1 MRRSLI
7 LVTAGVTSMVV
18 IAFLVPLAILVG
30 ALAFDRAVTGAERE
44 AESIAR
50 LVAVLSPSSGPT
62 GVALTIG
69 EQRLTEI
76 GASMILPD
84 GSVYGVDVPA
94 GEDLSVALGGSA
106 YRASVDAGEA
116 VYLPV
121 AQPNG
126 EITVVRVVAPHE
138 DLTSGVRRSWLILAG
153 LGAVLV
159 GLAVLAADRFSRSIV
174 RPVRDLSDTAVR
186 LKDGDFSARVD
197 PAGPPEIREVGAE
210 FNQLAEQ
217 VEHLLQ
223 AERES
228 AADLAHRLR
237 TPLTAA
243 KLDAEALSD
252 GGARD
257 RLLEDLD
264 ELERTVDFIIGEGR
278 RPMRTEVDPGCDLA
292 AVVAERAAF
301 WSPLSEEQGRSFT
314 TAIDVRHAF
323 VAVPEVD
330 AGAMI
335 DALLENVFSHTDER
349 VPMAIRLALA
359 DETWVLLEV
368 EDGGTGLADPGVL
381 ERGASTGD
389 STGLGLDIARRT
401 AEASGGSFELASS
414 SALGG
419 ACLTVRLPLLDSRT
433 GATAKSPSKAL

>member
-1 MRRSLI
+1 
-7 LVTAGVTSMVV
+7 MVV

-30 ALAFDRAVTGAERE
+30 TLAFDRAVTRAERE

-50 LVAVLSPSSGPT
+50 LVAVLSPSAGTT
-62 GVALTIG
+62 GAALTIG
-69 EQRLTEI
+69 EGRLTDL

-84 GSVYGVDVPA
+84 GSVYGIEVPA
-94 GEDLSVALGGSA
+94 GEDLSVALGGTA
-106 YRASVDAGEA
+106 HRASVEAGEA
-116 VYLPV
+116 IYLPV
-121 AQPNG
+121 AQSDG

-138 DLTSGVRRSWLILAG
+138 ELTTGVRRSWVILAA

-159 GLAVLAADRFSRSIV
+159 GIAVLAADRFSRSIV
-174 RPVRDLSDTAVR
+174 RPVRDLSDTATR
-186 LKDGDFSARVD
+186 LKDGDFSARVE
-197 PAGPPEIREVGAE
+197 PAGPPEIEDVGAE

-223 AERES
+223 AERET

-243 KLDAEALSD
+243 KLDAEALID
-252 GGARD
+252 DQARV

-278 RPMRTEVDPGCDLA
+278 RPVRTEIDPGCDLVAVA
-292 AVVAERAAF
+292 ADRAAF
-301 WSPLSEEQGRSFT
+301 WAPLSEEQGRSFT
-314 TAIDVRHAF
+314 TTIDVEHAN

-330 AGAMI
+330 AGVMI
-335 DALLENVFSHTDER
+335 DALLENVFAHTEEG
-349 VPMAIRLALA
+349 VPMAIRLSSSDGA
-359 DETWVLLEV
+359 WILLEV
-368 EDGGTGLADPGVL
+368 EDGGRGLDDPGVL

-401 AEASGGSFELASS
+401 AEASAGSFELADPGS
-414 SALGG
+414 LGG
-419 ACLTVRLPLLDSRT
+419 ARVIVRFPLVST
-433 GATAKSPSKAL
+433 SNP

>member
-30 ALAFDRAVTGAERE
+30 ALAFDRAVTRAERE
-44 AESIAR
+44 AETIAR
-50 LVAVLSPSSGPT
+50 VVAVLSPSSGTT
-62 GVALTIG
+62 GAALTIG
-69 EQRLTEI
+69 EARLVDL
-76 GASMILPD
+76 GASLILPD
-84 GSVYGVDVPA
+84 GSVYGVDVPV
-94 GEDLSVALGGSA
+94 GEDLSVPLGGSA
-106 YRASVDAGEA
+106 YRASVEAGEA
-116 VYLPV
+116 IYLPV
-121 AQPNG
+121 AQSDG
-126 EITVVRVVAPHE
+126 EVTVVRVVAPHDE
-138 DLTSGVRRSWLILAG
+138 LTSGVRRSWLILAG

-174 RPVRDLSDTAVR
+174 RPVRELSDTAAR
-186 LKDGDFSARVD
+186 LKEGDFSARVS
-197 PAGPPEIREVGAE
+197 PAGPPEIKEVGAE

-223 AERES
+223 AERET

-252 GGARD
+252 GRARD
-257 RLLEDLD
+257 RLVEDLD

-278 RPMRTEVDPGCDLA
+278 RPVRTEIDPGCDLA

-314 TAIDVRHAF
+314 TKIGVAHAH

-330 AGAMI
+330 AGVMI
-335 DALLENVFSHTDER
+335 DALLENVFAHTEER
-349 VPMAIRLALA
+349 VPMAIRLSISGVDRA
-359 DETWVLLEV
+359 LLEV
-368 EDGGTGLADPGVL
+368 EDGGSGIVHPRAV
-381 ERGASTGD
+381 ERGASTVD
-389 STGLGLDIARRT
+389 STGLGLDIVRRT
-401 AEASGGSFELASS
+401 AEASGGSFELAEPGS
-414 SALGG
+414 LGG
-419 ACLTVRLPLLDSRT
+419 ARVVVHLPLVDSR
-433 GATAKSPSKAL
+433 AE

>member
-62 GVALTIG
+62 GAALTIG
-69 EQRLTEI
+69 EERLAEI

-84 GSVYGVDVPA
+84 GSVYGVDVPV
-94 GEDLSVALGGSA
+94 GEDLSAALGGSA
-106 YRASVDAGEA
+106 FRASVDTGEA

-121 AQPNG
+121 AQSDG

-138 DLTSGVRRSWLILAG
+138 ELTSGVRRSWFILAG
-153 LGAVLV
+153 LGAILV

-174 RPVRDLSDTAVR
+174 GPVRDLSDTAVR
-186 LKDGDFSARVD
+186 LKGGDFSARVE
-197 PAGPPEIREVGAE
+197 PAGPPEIKEVGAE

-223 AERES
+223 AERET

-252 GGARD
+252 DESRD
-257 RLLEDLD
+257 RLIEDLD

-278 RPMRTEVDPGCDLA
+278 RPVRTEVDPGCDLA
-292 AVVAERAAF
+292 AVVADRAAF
-301 WSPLSEEQGRSFT
+301 WSPLSEEQGRAFAT
-314 TAIDVRHAF
+314 RIEVAHAF

-335 DALLENVFSHTDER
+335 DSLLENVFAHTDER
-349 VPMAIRLALA
+349 VPMAIRLTSPDIAS
-359 DETWVLLEV
+359 VLLEV
-368 EDGGTGLADPGVL
+368 EDGGGGLIDKGVV

-401 AEASGGSFELASS
+401 AEASGGSLELVEPGP
-414 SALGG
+414 LGG
-419 ACLTVRLPLLDSRT
+419 ARVTVLLPLLD
-433 GATAKSPSKAL
+433 APAAA

>member
-1 MRRSLI
+1 VRRSLV

-50 LVAVLSPSSGPT
+50 LVAVLSPSSGAT
-62 GVALTIG
+62 GAALTIG
-69 EQRLTEI
+69 EERLTDL

-84 GSVYGVDVPA
+84 GTVYGVDVPV

-106 YRASVDAGEA
+106 YRASVEAGEA
-116 VYLPV
+116 IYLPV
-121 AQPNG
+121 ALSNG
-126 EITVVRVVAPHE
+126 DLTIVRVVAPHE
-138 DLTSGVRRSWLILAG
+138 DLTSGVKRSWLILAG

-159 GLAVLAADRFSRSIV
+159 GLAVLAADRFSRSLV
-174 RPVRDLSDTAVR
+174 LPVRALSDTAAR
-186 LKDGDFSARVD
+186 LKEGDFSARVD
-197 PAGPPEIREVGAE
+197 PAGPPEIKEVGAE

-223 AERES
+223 VERET

-252 GGARD
+252 DESRD

-278 RPMRTEVDPGCDLA
+278 RPVRTEVDPGCDLA
-292 AVVAERAAF
+292 VVVADRAAF

-314 TAIDVRHAF
+314 TAIEVVHAH

-330 AGAMI
+330 AGVMI
-335 DALLENVFSHTDER
+335 DALLENVFAHTDER
-349 VPMAIRLALA
+349 VPMAIRLTSTDAA
-359 DETWVLLEV
+359 WVLLEV
-368 EDGGTGLADPGVL
+368 EDGGDGLADPGVL

-401 AEASGGSFELASS
+401 AEASGGSFELGSS
-414 SALGG
+414 GALGG
-419 ACLTVRLPLLDSRT
+419 ACLTVRLPLLDARVSE
-433 GATAKSPSKAL
+433 AT

>member
-30 ALAFDRAVTGAERE
+30 ALAFDRAVTRAERE

-50 LVAVLSPSSGPT
+50 LVAVLSPSAGTT
-62 GVALTIG
+62 GAALTIG
-69 EQRLTEI
+69 EERLTDL

-84 GSVYGVDVPA
+84 GSVYGVEVPG
-94 GEDLSVALGGSA
+94 GEDLSVALGGTA
-106 YRASVDAGEA
+106 FRAPVESGEA
-116 VYLPV
+116 IYLPV
-121 AQPNG
+121 AQSDG

-138 DLTSGVRRSWLILAG
+138 DLTSGVRRSWVILAG

-174 RPVRDLSDTAVR
+174 RPVRDLSDTATR

-197 PAGPPEIREVGAE
+197 PAGPPEIKEVGAE

-223 AERES
+223 AERET

-243 KLDAEALSD
+243 KLDAEALID
-252 GGARD
+252 DQARI

-278 RPMRTEVDPGCDLA
+278 RPVRTEIDPGCDLA
-292 AVVAERAAF
+292 AAVADRAAF
-301 WSPLSEEQGRSFT
+301 WAPLSEEQGRSFAT
-314 TAIDVRHAF
+314 TIDVEQAH

-330 AGAMI
+330 AGVMI
-335 DALLENVFSHTDER
+335 DALLENVFAHTEER
-349 VPMAIRLALA
+349 VPIAIRLSASDGA
-359 DETWVLLEV
+359 WIFLEI
-368 EDGGTGLADPGVL
+368 EDGGRGLDDPGVL

-401 AEASGGSFELASS
+401 AEASGGSLELAESGS
-414 SALGG
+414 LGG
-419 ACLTVRLPLLDSRT
+419 ARVVVRLPLLDSSNT
-433 GATAKSPSKAL
+433 

>member
-1 MRRSLI
+1 MRRRLN
-7 LVTAGVTSMVV
+7 LVAAGVTSMVV

-50 LVAVLSPSSGPT
+50 LVAVLSPSSGPA
-62 GVALTIG
+62 GAALTIG
-69 EQRLTEI
+69 EERLTEI

-84 GSVYGVDVPA
+84 GSVYGIDVPV
-94 GEDLSVALGGSA
+94 GEDLSAALGGSA
-106 YRASVDAGEA
+106 FRASVDAGEA

-121 AQPNG
+121 AQSDG

-138 DLTSGVRRSWLILAG
+138 DLTSGVRRSWFILAG
-153 LGAVLV
+153 LGAILV

-174 RPVRDLSDTAVR
+174 GPVRDLSDTAVR
-186 LKDGDFSARVD
+186 LKGGDFSARVD
-197 PAGPPEIREVGAE
+197 PAGPPEIEEVGAE

-223 AERES
+223 VERET

-252 GGARD
+252 DESRG

-264 ELERTVDFIIGEGR
+264 ELGRTVDFIIGEGR
-278 RPMRTEVDPGCDLA
+278 RPVRTEVDPGCDLA
-292 AVVAERAAF
+292 VVVADRAAF
-301 WSPLSEEQGRSFT
+301 WSPLSEEQDRAFT
-314 TAIDVRHAF
+314 TAIEVVHAF

-330 AGAMI
+330 AGVMI
-335 DALLENVFSHTDER
+335 DALLENVFAHTDER
-349 VPMAIRLALA
+349 VPMAIRLTSPNVAS
-359 DETWVLLEV
+359 VLLEV
-368 EDGGTGLADPGVL
+368 EDGGRGLVDEGAV

-401 AEASGGSFELASS
+401 AEASSGSFELAEQGP
-414 SALGG
+414 LGG
-419 ACLTVRLPLLDSRT
+419 ARVTVLLPLID
-433 GATAKSPSKAL
+433 GPAA

>member
-7 LVTAGVTSMVV
+7 LVAAGVTSMVV

-30 ALAFDRAVTGAERE
+30 ALAFDRAVIRAERE

-50 LVAVLSPSSGPT
+50 LVAVLSPSAGTT
-62 GVALTIG
+62 GAALTIG
-69 EQRLTEI
+69 EERLTDL

-84 GSVYGVDVPA
+84 GSVYGIDVPA

-106 YRASVDAGEA
+106 YRASVETGEA
-116 VYLPV
+116 IYLPV
-121 AQPNG
+121 AQSDG
-126 EITVVRVVAPHE
+126 EITVVRVVAPHD
-138 DLTSGVRRSWLILAG
+138 DLTSGVRRSWFILAG

-174 RPVRDLSDTAVR
+174 LPVRELSETAAR
-186 LKDGDFSARVD
+186 LKSGDFSARVD
-197 PAGPPEIREVGAE
+197 PAGPPEIAEVGAE

-223 AERES
+223 AERET

-243 KLDAEALSD
+243 RLDAEALSD
-252 GGARD
+252 E
-257 RLLEDLD
+257 RLRERLVEDLD

-278 RPMRTEVDPGCDLA
+278 RPVRTEIDPGCDLA
-292 AVVAERAAF
+292 VVVADRAAF

-314 TAIDVRHAF
+314 TAIDIAHAD
-323 VAVPEVD
+323 VWVPEVD

-335 DALLENVFSHTDER
+335 DALLENVFSHTEDR
-349 VPMAIRLALA
+349 VPVAIRLSQGDAS
-359 DETWVLLEV
+359 VVFLEI
-368 EDGGTGLADPGVL
+368 EDGGGGLADPTAV
-381 ERGASTGD
+381 ERGASTGN
-389 STGLGLDIARRT
+389 STGLGLDIVRRT
-401 AEASGGSFELASS
+401 AEASGGSFELAKPG
-414 SALGG
+414 ALGG
-419 ACLTVRLPLLDSRT
+419 ARVVVRLPLVGR
-433 GATAKSPSKAL
+433 